1 MSVIEIVAGAL
12 LIVASLVII
21 LVVLA
26 QDTKEQGLTSAIGGG
41 YNDSFYGK
49 NGSNTKDAK
58 LNKTQKWLIEEVKKL
73 LPETY
78 LDTSNLYKIM
88 TGEIKSNKIE
98 AAINEVLDINYTQN
112 AENVNS

>member
-49 NGSNTKDAK
+49 NCSA
-58 LNKTQKWLIEEVKKL
+58 QVKRRLSRSRKL
-73 LPETY
+73 LRKKWQ
-78 LDTSNLYKIM
+78 SV
-88 TGEIKSNKIE
+88 
-98 AAINEVLDINYTQN
+98 A
-112 AENVNS
+112 

>member
-26 QDTKEQGLTSAIGGG
+26 QDTKEQGLTSAIGG

-58 LNKTQKWLIEEVKKL
+58 LNRLTRISAILIFVITLAVNIIYQIKK
-73 LPETY
+73 
-78 LDTSNLYKIM
+78 
-88 TGEIKSNKIE
+88 
-98 AAINEVLDINYTQN
+98 
-112 AENVNS
+112 

>member
-58 LNKTQKWLIEEVKKL
+58 LNRLTRISGEYIRELSNFSLIYSF
-73 LPETY
+73 T
-78 LDTSNLYKIM
+78 
-88 TGEIKSNKIE
+88 
-98 AAINEVLDINYTQN
+98 
-112 AENVNS
+112 

>member
-41 YNDSFYGK
+41 YNDSFY
-49 NGSNTKDAK
+49 TKDAK
-58 LNKTQKWLIEEVKKL
+58 LNRLTRISAILIFVITLAVNIIYQIKK
-73 LPETY
+73 
-78 LDTSNLYKIM
+78 
-88 TGEIKSNKIE
+88 
-98 AAINEVLDINYTQN
+98 
-112 AENVNS
+112 

>member
-26 QDTKEQGLTSAIGGG
+26 QGLTSAIGGG

-58 LNKTQKWLIEEVKKL
+58 LNRLTRISAILIFVITLAVNIIYQIKK
-73 LPETY
+73 
-78 LDTSNLYKIM
+78 
-88 TGEIKSNKIE
+88 
-98 AAINEVLDINYTQN
+98 
-112 AENVNS
+112 